1 MESRRD
7 QGTDDRIYV
16 FEYDSIISARTVR
29 TVLVTMHS
37 KARGRQCY
45 FFFFSNRSSFPGRFA
60 LLSKYDLHVVYRGSM
75 KFYSF
80 LFRSNT
86 FQMYRKIFNCV
97 IDESNRVGFI
107 SHWTLAGIFFFF
119 NSLFFSCIIVNY
131 IIKLNKNE
139 FSLN

>member
-1 MESRRD
+1 MIKGINRGYWARMFDFNSYRVAPRWTVRRSNSCVSRIVRWWRVEETKE
-7 QGTDDRIYV
+7 QTTECIV

-29 TVLVTMHS
+29 TVLVTMRS
-37 KARGRQCY
+37 KARGRQCFF

-60 LLSKYDLHVVYRGSM
+60 LLSKYDLVAYRGSM

-97 IDESNRVGFI
+97 IDE
-107 SHWTLAGIFFFF
+107 
-119 NSLFFSCIIVNY
+119 
-131 IIKLNKNE
+131 
-139 FSLN
+139 